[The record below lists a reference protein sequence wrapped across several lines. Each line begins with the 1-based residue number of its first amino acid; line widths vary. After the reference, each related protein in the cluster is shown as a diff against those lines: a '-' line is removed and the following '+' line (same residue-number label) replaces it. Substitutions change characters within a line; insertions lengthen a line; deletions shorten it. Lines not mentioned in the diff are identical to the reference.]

1 MDSWKLLLL
10 CILLNKLGGRY
21 RYLLLIRSKGHDFHI
36 SDKWITVCQLHR
48 PVNQQCTGELGI

>member
-21 RYLLLIRSKGHDFHI
+21 RYLLLRSKGHDFHI